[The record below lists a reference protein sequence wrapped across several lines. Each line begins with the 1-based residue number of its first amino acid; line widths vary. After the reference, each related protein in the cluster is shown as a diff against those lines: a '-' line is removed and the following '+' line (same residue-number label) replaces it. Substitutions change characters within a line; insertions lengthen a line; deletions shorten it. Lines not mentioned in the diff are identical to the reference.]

1 MHNSKLLMTG
11 RNRCTLIMNPDDA
24 QKLQL
29 EEKQQVSVSSS
40 VGTVR
45 IPVEISDE
53 MMLGVVSI
61 PHGFG
66 HTYKNTNIKLSEKNA
81 GVSINDLTD
90 ATKIDLLVGNADF
103 SGTKVKI
110 QVV

>member
-11 RNRCTLIMNPDDA
+11 RNRCTLIINPDDA
-24 QKLQL
+24 QNLSLK
-29 EEKQQVSVSSS
+29 EKQQVNVSSS
-40 VGTVR
+40 VGTVL
-45 IPVEISDE
+45 IPVEISAE
-53 MMLGVVSI
+53 MMQGVVSI

-66 HTYKNTNIKLSEKNA
+66 HHGKGTNMKLAQENA

-90 ATKIDLLVGNADF
+90 NQLIDKLTGNADF

-110 QVV
+110 EA